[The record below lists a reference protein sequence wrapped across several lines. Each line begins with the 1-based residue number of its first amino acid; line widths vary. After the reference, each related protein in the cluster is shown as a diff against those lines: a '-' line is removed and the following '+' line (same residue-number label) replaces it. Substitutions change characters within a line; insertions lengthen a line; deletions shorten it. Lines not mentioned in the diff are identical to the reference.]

1 MKLPLFPLNLVLLP
15 YEYLPLH
22 IFEPRYKKMI
32 RNAINE
38 KIAFGIILSEDQEVF
53 SKGVKVTVDKVY
65 KEYENGEYDILVKGQ
80 ELFHVISTKVEEE
93 TVVGN
98 VEYVPISTVSDN
110 SEFQS
115 FQDAYLKILLKF
127 GIDKNFDLHMNK
139 KISYE
144 FLQGIQLPLNIKK
157 ELITISDEIERLRFI
172 KNIFNNILET
182 DPDYANGNIPKA

>member
-38 KIAFGIILSEDQEVF
+38 KIAFGIILSEDKEVF

>member
-1 MKLPLFPLNLVLLP
+1 LKLPLFPLNLVLLP

-127 GIDKNFDLHMNK
+127 GIDKDFDLHMNK

-182 DPDYANGNIPKA
+182 DADYANGNIPKA

>member
-127 GIDKNFDLHMNK
+127 GIDKDFDLHMNK

-182 DPDYANGNIPKA
+182 DADYANGNIPKA

>member
-1 MKLPLFPLNLVLLP
+1 
-15 YEYLPLH
+15 
-22 IFEPRYKKMI
+22 MI

-127 GIDKNFDLHMNK
+127 GIDKDFDLHMNK

-182 DPDYANGNIPKA
+182 DADYANGNIPKA

>member
-1 MKLPLFPLNLVLLP
+1 LKLPLFPLNLVLLP

-38 KIAFGIILSEDQEVF
+38 KIAFGIILSEDKEVF